1 MVGGAPAVYT
11 MEGSLVIKLEDD
23 VWSVA
28 FSPDG
33 KKLACGTRDGNILIY
48 DVKNGTLILG
58 PLKGHE
64 SLVSSVLWSR
74 DGSRLFTAL
83 WDEAICGWS
92 SDMGEQ
98 IEQPW
103 TGHTH
108 WICSLSLSPDGSVL
122 ASVSLDK
129 TVRFWDSTSG
139 HLIGQHLQHDH
150 PFFAIGLSPSC
161 EFIASAGQDGNLYV
175 WPMPWLNSINN
186 LVTTPS
192 MYFGT
197 GTYHVVGRSNGP

>member
-1 MVGGAPAVYT
+1 
-11 MEGSLVIKLEDD
+11 MEGSLVIKLKDN

-33 KKLACGTRDGNILIY
+33 KKFACGTCDGNILIY

-64 SLVSSVLWSR
+64 SLVSPVLWSCN
-74 DGSRLFTAL
+74 GSRLFTAS
-83 WDEAICGWS
+83 WDEVIRGWS

-98 IEQPW
+98 IRQPW

-108 WICSLSLSPDGSVL
+108 WIRSLSLSPDGLVL
-122 ASVSLDK
+122 ASASVSLDK
-129 TVRFWDSTSG
+129 TICFWDSTSG
-139 HLIGQHLQHDH
+139 HLIRQHLQHDH
-150 PFFAIGLSPSC
+150 PLFAIGFSPSC
-161 EFIASAGQDGNLYV
+161 EFVASAGRDGNLYV
-175 WPMPWLNSINN
+175 WPTPWLNSIDN

>member
-1 MVGGAPAVYT
+1 MK
-11 MEGSLVIKLEDD
+11 GSLVIKLEDD

-64 SLVSSVLWSR
+64 SLVSPVLWSCN
-74 DGSRLFTAL
+74 GSRLSTAS
-83 WDEAICGWS
+83 WDEVICGWS

-98 IEQPW
+98 IRQPW

-108 WICSLSLSPDGSVL
+108 WIHSLSLSPDGLVL
-122 ASVSLDK
+122 ASASVSLDK
-129 TVRFWDSTSG
+129 TICFWDSTSG
-139 HLIGQHLQHDH
+139 HLIRQHLQHDH
-150 PFFAIGLSPSC
+150 PLFAIGFSPSC
-161 EFIASAGQDGNLYV
+161 EFVASAGRDGNLYV
-175 WPMPWLNSINN
+175 WLTPWLNSIDN

-197 GTYHVVGRSNGP
+197 GTYHVVGRFNGP

>member
-1 MVGGAPAVYT
+1 
-11 MEGSLVIKLEDD
+11 MEGSLVIKLEDN
-23 VWSVA
+23 VWSMA
-28 FSPDG
+28 FSPNG
-33 KKLACGTRDGNILIY
+33 KKLTCGTCDGNILIY

-64 SLVSSVLWSR
+64 SLVSPVLWSCN
-74 DGSRLFTAL
+74 GSRLSTAS
-83 WDEAICGWS
+83 WDEVICGWS

-98 IEQPW
+98 IRQPW

-108 WICSLSLSPDGSVL
+108 WIRSLSLSPDGLVL
-122 ASVSLDK
+122 ASASVSLDK
-129 TVRFWDSTSG
+129 TICFWDSTSG
-139 HLIGQHLQHDH
+139 HLIRQHLQHDH
-150 PFFAIGLSPSC
+150 PLFAIGFSPSC
-161 EFIASAGQDGNLYV
+161 EFVASAGRDGNLYV
-175 WPMPWLNSINN
+175 WLTPWLNSIDN